1 MRHILT
7 FRVVLIFSLILQAGF
22 LTAEGEAESAVTLK
36 NVPDKKIPLKKV
48 TLFSSGV
55 GYFERNGYIEGNS
68 SMELTF
74 DVSQIN
80 DILKSMVVRDYN
92 GGTIDRIDY
101 SPQEPLSRVLKSFII
116 DLSGNPGL
124 PGILNQARGESV
136 RITTSGPLTGKIIGV
151 EKSTEYTDNG
161 ENTEY
166 SLNLLTADGI
176 VSIDL
181 KEIKDILFLNPVL
194 KEDLKKSLSLIAREN
209 SRTKKRVVL
218 HFNGTGKRRISIGY
232 LTGMPVWKTSYRI
245 VLGEGDKHFLQGWA
259 IVENTT
265 DEDWDNVK
273 LSLVSGQ
280 PISFTMDLYKPV
292 YIRRQHVKPDLQ
304 RQVESQVY
312 EDNLEY
318 PSAESTGEKAK
329 KSIPMRAPAMK
340 KAGSRYLSSSES
352 AAEYRDEGLRMN
364 LSQGVHAS
372 ARGRSAGEFFEYS
385 VKMPVTIK
393 RQQSAMIPI
402 INADIRGGRVSIYN
416 EKVDPVNPLNG
427 IKLKNTTGMYLTAG
441 PVTVFE
447 KGIYAGD
454 SRIKT
459 LAPGAER
466 LISYSIDLD
475 TEVKAERTSAP
486 DTLISVKI
494 VHGTLISK
502 SRRINEITYIIKNS
516 GKRKKNVLIEQ
527 PVRAGWKLVEP
538 LKPYEKTRNYYR
550 FMVLTG
556 AGAGGE
562 KSGFKKLKVVEEKI
576 LSRSVILSNIDDKLI
591 GIYIKSG
598 SISAGVKGALKEIS
612 NRMNELTLINDEVNR
627 LKKNYKQIWDDQ
639 TRIRK
644 NMARLSKNS
653 GLYKRYVEKLNK
665 QEDEIT
671 ALLGKMDG
679 LQVKWEKQR
688 AGLNAYISSL
698 DL

>member
-1 MRHILT
+1 MKKMMHILT

-22 LTAEGEAESAVTLK
+22 LTAEGEAESAV
-36 NVPDKKIPLKKV
+36 PLKKV

-55 GYFERNGYIEGNS
+55 GYFERDGYIEGNS

-80 DILKSMVVRDYN
+80 DILKSMVVRDFN

-101 SPQEPLSRVLKSFII
+101 SPQEPLNRALKSFII

-124 PGILNQARGESV
+124 PAILNQARGESV
-136 RITTSGPLTGKIIGV
+136 RVTTSGPITGKVIGV
-151 EKSTEYTDNG
+151 EELTEYTDNG
-161 ENTEY
+161 ENTQY

-181 KEIKDILFLNPVL
+181 KDIKDILFLNPVL

-209 SRTKKRVVL
+209 RRNKKRVVL
-218 HFNGTGKRRISIGY
+218 HFSGTGKRRISIGY
-232 LTGMPVWKTSYRI
+232 LTGVPVWKTSYRI
-245 VLGEGDKHFLQGWA
+245 VLGEGNKHFLQGWA

-265 DEDWDNVK
+265 DEDWEDVN
-273 LSLVSGQ
+273 LSLISGQ

-292 YIRRQHVKPDLQ
+292 YIRRQRVKLDLQ

-318 PSAESTGEKAK
+318 PSEEAPGAKSK
-329 KSIPMRAPAMK
+329 KSARQRAAARK
-340 KAGSRYLSSSES
+340 DTGAGSRILSSSES

-364 LSQGVHAS
+364 LSQGVRAS

-402 INADIRGGRVSIYN
+402 INTDIRGGRVSIYN

-475 TEVKAERTSAP
+475 TEVKADRTSVP
-486 DTLISVKI
+486 DTLVSVKI

-516 GKRKKNVLIEQ
+516 GRRKKNVLIEQ

-538 LKPYEKTRNYYR
+538 AKPYEKTRNYYR
-550 FMVLTG
+550 FMVSIG
-556 AGAGGE
+556 AGE
-562 KSGFKKLKVVEEKI
+562 KKAGFKKLKVTEEKI
-576 LSRSVILSNIDDKLI
+576 LSRSVILSNINNKLI
-591 GIYIKSG
+591 EIYIKAG
-598 SISAGVKGALKEIS
+598 NISAGVKEALKEVS
-612 NRMNELTLINDEVNR
+612 NRMNELTLIYNEINR
-627 LKKNYKQIWDDQ
+627 LKENYEQIRNDQ

-653 GLYKRYVEKLNK
+653 GLYKRYVDKLTK
-665 QEDEIT
+665 QEDEVT
-671 ALLGKMDG
+671 AILEKMDG

-688 AGLNAYISSL
+688 SGLNAYISSL

>member
-1 MRHILT
+1 MRYILT
-7 FRVVLIFSLILQAGF
+7 FRVVLVFSLILQAGF
-22 LTAEGEAESAVTLK
+22 LTAEGEAESVVTLK
-36 NVPDKKIPLKKV
+36 NVPDKKIPLKEV

-55 GYFERNGYIEGNS
+55 GYFERSGYIEGNS

-80 DILKSMVVRDYN
+80 DILKSIVVRDYN

-151 EKSTEYTDNG
+151 EESTEYTDNG
-161 ENTEY
+161 ENTKY
-166 SLNLLTADGI
+166 SLNLLTADSI
-176 VSIDL
+176 VSINL

-218 HFNGTGKRRISIGY
+218 HFKGTGKRKISIGY
-232 LTGMPVWKTSYRI
+232 LTGVPVWKTSYRI
-245 VLGEGDKHFLQGWA
+245 VLGEGTKHFLQGWA

-292 YIRRQHVKPDLQ
+292 YIRRQRVKPDLQ
-304 RQVESQVY
+304 RQVGSQVY

-318 PSAESTGEKAK
+318 PSAESAGEKAK
-329 KSIPMRAPAMK
+329 KSIPMRAAARK
-340 KAGSRYLSSSES
+340 TAGAES
-352 AAEYRDEGLRMN
+352 RDEEMRMN
-364 LSQGVHAS
+364 LSRGVRAS

-427 IKLKNTTGMYLTAG
+427 VKLKNTTGMYLTAG

-486 DTLISVKI
+486 DTLVSVKI

-538 LKPYEKTRNYYR
+538 LKAYEKTRNYYR
-550 FMVLTG
+550 FMVLAG

-576 LSRSVILSNIDDKLI
+576 LSRSVILSNINDKLI

-598 SISAGVKGALKEIS
+598 NISAGVKGALKEIS

-671 ALLGKMDG
+671 ELLGKMDG

-698 DL
+698 DLE